1 MTAILQKDNSWELSG
16 DITME
21 TANGLL
27 VKSKL
32 LDFSENAVIDFTK
45 VEEVDT
51 SAVSLMLEWRR
62 RALAENKQLSFINMP
77 EGLSSL
83 TTLYDVSNLIS

>member
-16 DITME
+16 DIKME